1 MITGDNPLTA
11 CHVSRELHFTKK
23 PVTLILMETNGEW
36 FWESVDQ
43 KTQIPLSYK
52 NVNSRGSEIWKEYAL
67 CVTGKVIFFTTRSM
81 IFFFFFLFF
90 QHTFYF
96 IHSGTLAFE

>member
-23 PVTLILMETNGEW
+23 PVTLILMENDGEW
-36 FWESVDQ
+36 FWESVDR

-52 NVNSRGSEIWKEYAL
+52 NVNSSGNEIWKEYAL
-67 CVTGKVIFFTTRSM
+67 CVTGEVIFFSIRSM
-81 IFFFFFLFF
+81 IFFFFLFF